1 MSSGLTK
8 DLARQAANVVG
19 ALFQVGATAAASVTI
34 QEVVD
39 QGPRSL
45 VEPALYAFAIWAL
58 IFALSLAYA
67 AYGALPANR
76 ENPLLRRAGW
86 FTAGAFFCTG
96 MWSVFVPLRQ
106 FALAQLM
113 LLGIFAFLL
122 FAYLRLARYASE
134 RGPGAGERWLVAL
147 PLGPFLGWVTAAN
160 AVSLTAEAVRRG
172 LVTPGSAGEAALG
185 AVLLLLGSL
194 LACAVILAE
203 RARAGLPDLRRDRA
217 VGVRRHRH
225 QPVRRLAGDDRGRPA
240 RRRSR
245 RGRSRRS
252 AARGTTTRQRPP
264 YRASRDGLRS
274 SSGRDQPLGD
284 ITNGAL
290 LAA

>member
-1 MSSGLTK
+1 MGSGLTK

-134 RGPGAGERWLVAL
+134 RGLGAGERWLVAL

-194 LACAVILAE
+194 LACAVILAG
-203 RARAGLPDLRRDRA
+203 RGGPVQGYLTYGATVLWAFAGIVINQYA
-217 VGVRRHRH
+217 VS
-225 QPVRRLAGDDRGRPA
+225 PA
-240 RRRSR
+240 
-245 RGRSRRS
+245 
-252 AARGTTTRQRPP
+252 TTG
-264 YRASRDGLRS
+264 A
-274 SSGRDQPLGD
+274 
-284 ITNGAL
+284 AL
-290 LAA
+290 LAAALVAVALVGALRGGRPRGSARRTAHPGTV